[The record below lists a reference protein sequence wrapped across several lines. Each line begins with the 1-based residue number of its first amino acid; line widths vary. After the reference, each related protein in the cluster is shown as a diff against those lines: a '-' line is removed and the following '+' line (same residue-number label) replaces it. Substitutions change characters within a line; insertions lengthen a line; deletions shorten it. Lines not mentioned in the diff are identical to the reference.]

1 MKYRR
6 YIALICALWVLLIT
20 GGVYGVQTV
29 AHKHN
34 DLPSTV
40 AVSTDSPVTP
50 TPSSQAAAT
59 AQSVAKPARGAQL
72 AVRSNNITACSM
84 GSLAQPAAVKL
95 SDAASG
101 VTIHPLVQAN
111 YTVYGASPAQ
121 ISAQMY
127 NCSPVIEGGSRFA
140 ASTDYALNWS
150 FVIQGNTTGMCSI
163 TDVRIGLAVAQTYPE
178 WQPAVGT
185 PASVSSA
192 WQRFST
198 NLHTHE
204 DGHANLNLLYVN
216 QLLATLQ
223 SIPATDCTTIKE
235 IANTQADA
243 LMSRL
248 NQAHE
253 DYDHTTNHGATQGA
267 VL

>member
-6 YIALICALWVLLIT
+6 YIALICALWVLLIA
-20 GGVYGVQTV
+20 GGVCGVQSL
-29 AHKHN
+29 AQKHN

-40 AVSTDSPVTP
+40 AVSTDSPVTT
-50 TPSSQAAAT
+50 TPSPPAAAT
-59 AQSVAKPARGAQL
+59 PQSVAKPARGAQL

-95 SDAASG
+95 SDATSG
-101 VTIHPLVQAN
+101 VTVSPTVQAM
-111 YTVYGASPAQ
+111 YTVYGTTQTQ

-127 NCSPVIEGGSRFA
+127 SCSPVIEGRSRFA

-163 TDVRIGLAVAQTYPE
+163 SDVRIGLAIAQTYPE
-178 WQPAVGT
+178 WQPSVGT
-185 PASVSSA
+185 SASVSAA
-192 WQRFST
+192 WQRFSA
-198 NLHTHE
+198 NLHSHE
-204 DGHANLNLLYVN
+204 DGHANLNLLYAN
-216 QLLATLQ
+216 QLLTTLQ
-223 SIPATDCTTIKE
+223 SIPATDCTTIKVD
-235 IANTQADA
+235 ANAQADA
-243 LMSRL
+243 LVSRL
-248 NQAHE
+248 NLAHH